1 MSTLEQETQLGPFQ
15 RYLRTH
21 FHQDDADLVQLQIE
35 AQAAGLP
42 AISIGPEQGKF
53 LQLLVALTGARHVLE
68 IGTLGGYS
76 GAWIARALPAAGR
89 LISLEMNPRHAAF
102 AQGQWNR
109 LGLGATATVISGP
122 ALATLPTL
130 TPAAP
135 FDMIFIDADKE
146 TYPDY
151 LEWAIRLARPGTAIV
166 LDNVELHGR
175 LVDQAAQDLPHVR
188 AMQRTMTMLASDPR
202 LVSTVV
208 PYVDGLAVTVV
219 RGREG

>member
-1 MSTLEQETQLGPFQ
+1 M
-15 RYLRTH
+15 
-21 FHQDDADLVQLQIE
+21 
-35 AQAAGLP
+35 AAPRRRRPGLP

-53 LQLLVALTGARHVLE
+53 LQLLVALTGASCAGNRHP
-68 IGTLGGYS
+68 GGYS

-166 LDNVELHGR
+166 LDNVELRPAGGSGSPGFTARTGHAAYDDHAGLRSTPRQHGCALR
-175 LVDQAAQDLPHVR
+175 GWAG
-188 AMQRTMTMLASDPR
+188 SD
-202 LVSTVV
+202 
-208 PYVDGLAVTVV
+208 GCEE
-219 RGREG
+219 GRQEC